1 MLKTGKGRSPLNGG
15 LTITVEN
22 VRGGLRVVP
31 KGELDLQS
39 AGALDDVLREAARAH
54 DRVVLDLREVSFMD
68 STGLHALISADLR
81 MQERGGDLVIVRDGS
96 QVGKLLDLTQV
107 SQRLHVISEPRNGF
121 PG

>member
-1 MLKTGKGRSPLNGG
+1 
-15 LTITVEN
+15 
-22 VRGGLRVVP
+22 
-31 KGELDLQS
+31 
-39 AGALDDVLREAARAH
+39 
-54 DRVVLDLREVSFMD
+54 VVLDLREVSFMD